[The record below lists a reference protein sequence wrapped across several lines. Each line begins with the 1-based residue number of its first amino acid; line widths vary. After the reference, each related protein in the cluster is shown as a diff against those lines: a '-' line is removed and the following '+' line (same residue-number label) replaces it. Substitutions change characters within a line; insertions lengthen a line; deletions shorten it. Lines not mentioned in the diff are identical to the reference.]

1 MKNTTKR
8 ITFNL
13 FKKTNGK
20 LNVTV
25 LEGKAS
31 KHDKSFNIATGST
44 LTEMRKNAGIKDG
57 AEWQITSRFDKR
69 HVQPTMTDGE
79 TVETFIRAS
88 KGDEVYYVA
97 IIKGAKGGFRAV
109 MNHKSKRNEYG
120 VEIAETA
127 KRFRTAETVCD
138 VKDVSGTVNT
148 ANGGS
153 FYNSSIQITS
163 SFFCKKAAK
172 KEEVVVV
179 EEVKEVEVET
189 AKEKEL
195 KAELAAAYAKIEKL
209 EAELAKKEEVK
220 EIASEE
226 VVVVEEVKE
235 EIVEVEVIDEEKL
248 DAELEELLNYRWG
261 NVEEVAVEKKEEEK
275 VVEVKEENE
284 EVKPAFDFVSARDA
298 FLKKNRVT
306 WNFEEKEEDTVEFTV
321 SEDEIRQNYE
331 MLHDGLYGTNYS
343 AFAYAA

>member
-1 MKNTTKR
+1 MKR

-13 FKKTNGK
+13 FKNSETKI
-20 LNVTV
+20 NVSI

-31 KHDKSFNIATGST
+31 KQDKSFNIATGST

-69 HVQPTMTDGE
+69 HVQPSMTEGE
-79 TVETFIRAS
+79 TVETYIRAS

-120 VEIAETA
+120 VAIAETA
-127 KRFRTAETVCD
+127 KRFRSAETECS
-138 VKDVSGTVNT
+138 VKDSCGTVSKP
-148 ANGGS
+148 NGAR
-153 FYNSSIQITS
+153 FDYNSIQITA

-172 KEEVVVV
+172 KEETVVV
-179 EEVKEVEVET
+179 EEVQEVVEVEVET

-195 KAELAAAYAKIEKL
+195 KEELAAAYAKIEKL

-226 VVVVEEVKE
+226 VVVEEVK
-235 EIVEVEVIDEEKL
+235 EVEVIDEEKL

-261 NVEEVAVEKKEEEK
+261 NVEEVAVEKEEEK
-275 VVEVKEENE
+275 VVEIKEEVKE

-306 WNFEEKEEDTVEFTV
+306 WNFEEKEEDNVEFNV
-321 SEDEIRQNYE
+321 SDDEIRQNYE

>member
-1 MKNTTKR
+1 MKNTKR

-13 FKKTNGK
+13 FKKSNGK
-20 LNVTV
+20 LNVSI

-31 KHDKSFNIATGST
+31 KHDKSFNVATGST

-69 HVQPTMTDGE
+69 HVQPTMADGE

-109 MNHKSKRNEYG
+109 MHHKSKRNEYG

-127 KRFRTAETVCD
+127 KRFRTAETDCD
-138 VKDVSGTVNT
+138 VKNVSGTVNKP
-148 ANGGS
+148 NGAS
-153 FYNSSIQITS
+153 FYNDSIQITS

-172 KEEVVVV
+172 KEETVVV
-179 EEVKEVEVET
+179 EEVKEVVAVEVVET
-189 AKEKEL
+189 AKEKAL
-195 KAELAAAYAKIEKL
+195 KEELAAAYAKIEKL

-226 VVVVEEVKE
+226 VVVVEEKTVE
-235 EIVEVEVIDEEKL
+235 E
-248 DAELEELLNYRWG
+248 ELEEVLNYRWG
-261 NVEEVAVEKKEEEK
+261 NVEEVADKEEEKEEK
-275 VVEVKEENE
+275 VVEIKEEKE
-284 EVKPAFDFVSARDA
+284 EVKPAFDYVAARTA
-298 FLKKNRVT
+298 FLKNNRVT
-306 WNFEEKEEDTVEFTV
+306 WDFEETKEDTVEFNV

-331 MLHDGLYGTNYS
+331 ILHDGMYGTNYS